1 MTTHS
6 VTAND
11 SASFTATREL
21 IIESMAA
28 PASVPS
34 GTTSSR
40 RRGRSV
46 SNGRALHGYYRN
58 VAEHRPPAIAVRRMV
73 RWRPKHRPPAA
84 AMLGCP
90 AAHRTEEPD
99 HDDHGAV
106 RGNRHAGRRP
116 DRKSTR
122 LNSSH

>member
-11 SASFTATREL
+11 SASFTATRER

-28 PASVPS
+28 PASGPS

-46 SNGRALHGYYRN
+46 PNGRALHGYYRN
-58 VAEHRPPAIAVRRMV
+58 VAENRPPAIAVRRMV
-73 RWRPKHRPPAA
+73 RWRPTHRPPRPA
-84 AMLGCP
+84 LWGCP
-90 AAHRTEEPD
+90 AAHPTAEPD
-99 HDDHGAV
+99 PDDQAPV
-106 RGNRHAGRRP
+106 P
-116 DRKSTR
+116 
-122 LNSSH
+122 